1 MLLESRVIGD
11 GNSEREKMEGVSPW
25 KWFLILL
32 LPLLIAQCSIE
43 RPAAPT
49 WDLTLSVPLINKH
62 YDMASLIDRIDEPY
76 LELDSLGNPSFCF
89 EEDLDTIRLVGKL
102 RCDSTST
109 SFKDTLG
116 VVDIRCSESRYL
128 IWYLADFYQG
138 NPGVVPPCTL
148 TVEED
153 MDPFT
158 SFSEVTATET
168 FIGLTVG
175 NHLGLDLSAVEVSV
189 IDRGFST
196 ILHTDGLTGG
206 VADGDSVS
214 REIVLVDKTFSNQ
227 LAVQV
232 KGISPGGEVLSFDDK
247 YLLLRFS
254 VDSMRV
260 VQGVATVPSFQLLQ
274 NDRIQLATGSLID
287 SAHIQT
293 GRLSLN
299 VCNFFNLRA
308 TVYIDF
314 PGLERDGNH
323 LSVLCNLPASSSSDL
338 FFVLDDY
345 TLKPD
350 NGNEATIE
358 TRIWSPGSEGALVD
372 FASSDSVT
380 AQAFLSEIIFNQVCG
395 IIEPTR
401 VEIEPVDRQLDIPPG
416 FESAHLTNA
425 SLSLEIHN
433 GVALPADLSVDILG
447 ESGQNLSLQAD
458 VEAGGPFGTAVT
470 SIFEDQL
477 ESLLSPVP
485 QSITVTGEI
494 ICGDGESYGVVREQD
509 FFFGAIKVS
518 SPLELILDPCEV
530 QIDADSDEV
539 DDEVKEMIRD
549 QINFGKIVLKVESHL
564 PLGGEAELYFSRS
577 QEDLFSNPDLTI
589 GPVAVPAGE
598 LGYDGSAA
606 GSSYSETEINLTYQ
620 DLQVFTSTPFY
631 TAGSVYFA
639 GTGGEAVAASASDF
653 IKIISYLEL
662 NVKNKK
668 E

>member
-1 MLLESRVIGD
+1 MIGSR
-11 GNSEREKMEGVSPW
+11 NSEKRIMNRLPFWTLLWVVS
-25 KWFLILL
+25 LSVITT
-32 LPLLIAQCSIE
+32 QCSIE
-43 RPAAPT
+43 KPVTPT
-49 WDLTLSVPLINKH
+49 WDVTLSVPLVNKH
-62 YDMASLIDRIDEPY
+62 YDVASLIDRIDEPY
-76 LELDSLGNPSFCF
+76 LELDSLGNPSFHF

-109 SFKDTLG
+109 SLKDTLG

-128 IWYLADFYQG
+128 TWFLADFYPG
-138 NPGVVPPCTL
+138 SPGVVPPCTL

-196 ILHTDGLTGG
+196 ILHTDSLTGAVG
-206 VADGDSVS
+206 DGDSLS
-214 REIVLVDKTFSNQ
+214 REILLVDKTLSNQ
-227 LAVQV
+227 LAVQA
-232 KGISPGGEVLSFDDK
+232 KGISPGGEILSFDDK
-247 YLLLRFS
+247 YLHLSFS

-260 VQGVATVPSFQLLQ
+260 AQGTATVPSFQLRQ

-299 VCNFFNLRA
+299 VCNFLNFRA

-323 LSVLCNLPASSSSDL
+323 LSVLCDLEASSSSDL
-338 FFVLDDY
+338 FFVLDGY

-350 NGNEATIE
+350 NGNEATVQ
-358 TRIWSPGSEGALVD
+358 TRIWSPGSEGTLVD
-372 FASSDSVT
+372 FVSSDSVT

-425 SLSLEIHN
+425 RLSLEIHN
-433 GVALPADLSVDILG
+433 GVALPANVSVEILG

-494 ICGDGESYGVVREQD
+494 ICGDGQSHGVVREQD
-509 FFFGAIKVS
+509 FFFGTIKVS
-518 SPLELILDPCEV
+518 SPLELILDSCQV
-530 QIDADSDEV
+530 QIDPDSDQV
-539 DDEVKEMIRD
+539 DDDVKEMIRD
-549 QINFGKIVLKVESHL
+549 QINFGKVVLKVESHL
-564 PLGGEAELYFSRS
+564 PLGGEAELFFSSS
-577 QEDLFSNPDLTI
+577 QEDIFSNPDLTI
-589 GPVAVPAGE
+589 GPVIVPPGE
-598 LGYDGSAA
+598 LAYDGSVS
-606 GSSYSETEINLTYQ
+606 GSSYSQTEINLTYQ